1 MRKIVLM
8 LAAAGICL
16 PALAQKSNIRVANNA
31 LSNNDLAKAKEAID
45 AAVTNSETST
55 DGKAW
60 FVRGQVY
67 LQMQYDEKYKSTNPY
82 READKSFRKALEL
95 GHKSDDFNGN
105 LQRVAYFY
113 YNDGLAASNAKQ
125 YDQAYDLFGKTADIY
140 QMEGGQR
147 FKGNKSFDTV
157 ATESRLQQG
166 ISAYYNKKYDVAAPI
181 VESVKSNPI
190 VQQVYVYQ
198 ILADMYD
205 KSNDGTKFM
214 ATVAEGRK
222 LYPSDA
228 MLKNAELNYYIKGGK
243 QDELV
248 KKLEEA
254 VAQDPNNGD
263 LAFNLGNTYMNMAFN
278 KTGDKLPANYTELL
292 AKSEAAYGKALQA
305 KPENPDFNYNMG
317 ALYFNQAAEVNAQ
330 MNAITGASAAE
341 MKKYDGLKV
350 QKEEL
355 FKKSLPYLEKAY
367 RTLSSKTGGYTTEE
381 AGTLRSSMIALQNI
395 YATLNMK
402 VQYDEIK
409 QKMSSLNK

>member
-1 MRKIVLM
+1 MRKTVLM
-8 LAAAGICL
+8 LAVAGMSL

-31 LSNNDLAKAKEAID
+31 MSKNDLPAAKAAID
-45 AAVTNSETST
+45 AAVTNSETSS

-67 LQMQYDEKYKSTNPY
+67 LQMQYDEQLKSTNPY

-113 YNDGLAASNAKQ
+113 YNEGLAASNAKQ
-125 YDQAYDLFGKTADIY
+125 YDQAYDAFGKTVEIF
-140 QMEGGQR
+140 QMDGGQR
-147 FKGNKSFDTV
+147 FKDNKSFDTV

-166 ISAYYNKKYDVAAPI
+166 IAAYANKKYDVAAPI
-181 VESVKSNPI
+181 IESVKSNPM
-190 VQQVYVYQ
+190 VQQVYLYQ

-205 KSNDGTKFM
+205 KTNNEAKFT

-222 LYPSDA
+222 LYPGDA
-228 MLKNAELNYYIKGGK
+228 MLKNSELNYYIKGGK
-243 QDELV
+243 QEELV

-254 VAQDPNNGD
+254 VAQDPSNGD
-263 LAFNLGNTYMNMAFN
+263 LAFNLGNTYMNMAFS

-292 AKSEAAYGKALQA
+292 AKSEAAYGKALQL
-305 KPENPDFNYNMG
+305 KPANPDFNYNMG
-317 ALYFNQAAEVNAQ
+317 ALYFNQAAEVNTQ

-350 QKEEL
+350 QKEAL
-355 FKKSLPYLEKAY
+355 FKKSLPFLEKAY
-367 RTLSSKTGGYTTEE
+367 TSLSGKTGGYTTEE
-381 AGTLRSSMIALQNI
+381 ANTLRSSMIALQNI

-402 VQYDEIK
+402 TQYDEIK
-409 QKMSSLNK
+409 QKMSSLK